1 MNMLVSCMQICGFEM
16 SDVSM
21 LVNSASMGTLSRPT
35 AQGVMRP
42 SSGGQARAF
51 RLPPN
56 QSLGPPKPISPEI
69 LLEPM
74 PHPHSSSSSASAAIG
89 HSAPSSLPAEVLSLT
104 ELDRPSTAPS
114 LPYPMYMTRQ
124 AVGRP
129 DQSSSVAGII
139 GQLKLA
145 LAKNL
150 HRIIDTFREF
160 DEDQSGRINK
170 REFRLALQKL
180 GIVAHKSTCDLAFDS
195 LDNDRSGTLEYE
207 ELNTHLR
214 RRAGDPSHIGAVLG
228 TVSPGRNLETAS
240 LPAPATGRSSSAS
253 ERWTEQ
259 TGPVGAGSFSAYDEN
274 QRLRR
279 ELSNMKKRCRDLEVE
294 LSRPTK
300 SRAQAMK
307 GRRT

>member
-1 MNMLVSCMQICGFEM
+1 
-16 SDVSM
+16 
-21 LVNSASMGTLSRPT
+21 
-35 AQGVMRP
+35 
-42 SSGGQARAF
+42 
-51 RLPPN
+51 
-56 QSLGPPKPISPEI
+56 
-69 LLEPM
+69 
-74 PHPHSSSSSASAAIG
+74 
-89 HSAPSSLPAEVLSLT
+89 
-104 ELDRPSTAPS
+104 
-114 LPYPMYMTRQ
+114 MYITRQ

-139 GQLKLA
+139 GQLKMA

-180 GIVAHKSTCDLAFDS
+180 GIVAHKSTCDLTFDS

-214 RRAGDPSHIGAVLG
+214 RRAGDPSHIGAVFG
-228 TVSPGRNLETAS
+228 TVSPGRSLETAS
-240 LPAPATGRSSSAS
+240 LPVPATGRSSSAS
-253 ERWTEQ
+253 ERWSEQ

-279 ELSNMKKRCRDLEVE
+279 ELNNLKKRCRDLEVE

-307 GRRT
+307 GRRTPSCLFTDARC